1 MMVACCT
8 AEEVD
13 LHGDVGG
20 KGTGGADPIRSLEGE
35 HVGGERPIFTDVFR
49 FLPALALRVLS
60 IFCRGREERSSTLA
74 SRTLSMVNPYMAL
87 ITFQHHQNGF
97 EHL

>member
-20 KGTGGADPIRSLEGE
+20 KGDPIRSLEGE

-87 ITFQHHQNGF
+87 ITPQHHQNGF
-97 EHL
+97 EHP